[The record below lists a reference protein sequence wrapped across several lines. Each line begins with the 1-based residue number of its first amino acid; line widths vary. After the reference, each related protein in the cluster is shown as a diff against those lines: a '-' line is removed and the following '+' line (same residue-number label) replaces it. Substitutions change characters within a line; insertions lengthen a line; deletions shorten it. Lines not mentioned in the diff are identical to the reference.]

1 MPTIPA
7 DAFPFCGETYPAYSP
22 LIDAQRSINLYP
34 ERGLSSSKTQAAL
47 IGTPGL
53 VVHCTLPTSPVRALW
68 AGNQRLFAVGG
79 THVYEV
85 FANGAIDD
93 FGFLAGSAG
102 AGPCQ
107 FVQGAGPSFQLLVMD
122 SSTGGIALGQF
133 GVIYIVQKAMPPLP
147 ALPIVFDGK
156 ALEYL
161 DGFFVAIATP
171 TSTVQNQ
178 VNISDFGNGLR
189 WDTPLAF
196 NRRTGSNDLLT
207 QLAVINGH
215 LWLLGQKNFEIWYNA
230 GGTPFPFARMPGTTI
245 NKGILARFAYAKI
258 DNTLMWLG
266 ADDLGWAVVYRA
278 SGALPVRV
286 STYAI
291 ESLINNQYATDIHLA
306 RAYAYQEAGH
316 LFFVLNFPLGT
327 VVYDLNTGQW
337 HERAYLNPISGLM
350 ERARPDCFASVNQ
363 FLTSTQ
369 NFVGDYATGAIYKQS
384 LAYPADNGQPIRRI
398 RTAPHVSNQNRW
410 VQYSSLYL
418 DADIG
423 TAQPALD
430 FSNNGGK
437 TFPRAYAAKPASTES
452 PEDGFPRYGWVQLG
466 RSRDRVFRVTID
478 SSASTICLISAYLDA
493 APGTEP

>member
-1 MPTIPA
+1 MPTIPPE
-7 DAFPFCGETYPAYSP
+7 AFPFCGETYPAYSP
-22 LIDAQRSINLYP
+22 LIDAQRAINLYP
-34 ERGLSSSKTQAAL
+34 ERALGSSKTQVAL
-47 IGTPGL
+47 IGRPGL
-53 VVHCTLPTSPVRALW
+53 VIHATLPTSPVRALW

-79 THVYEV
+79 THVYEI
-85 FANGAIDD
+85 FANGTISD
-93 FGFLAGSAG
+93 FGALLQSQGT
-102 AGPCQ
+102 GPCQ
-107 FVQGAGPSFQLLVMD
+107 FVQGAGPAFQLLLMD
-122 SSTGGIALGQF
+122 SSTPGIAVGQA
-133 GVIYIVQKAMPPLP
+133 GAIYNVTAG
-147 ALPIVFDGK
+147 LPIVHDGM

-161 DGFFVAIATP
+161 DGFFVAIDTP

-178 VNISDFGNGLR
+178 VSISELGNGLV
-189 WDTPLAF
+189 WPPLAF
-196 NRRTGSNDLLT
+196 NRRVGSNDFLV
-207 QLAVINGH
+207 QLAAINGH
-215 LWLLGQKNFEIWYNA
+215 LWLLGQKSIEIWYNA
-230 GGTPFPFARMPGTTI
+230 GTSPFPFARMPGTTI

-266 ADDLGWAVVYRA
+266 ADELGWAVVYRA

-291 ESLINNQYATDIHLA
+291 ETLINNQYATDIHLA
-306 RAYAYQEAGH
+306 RAHAYQEGGH

-337 HERAYLNPISGLM
+337 HERAYLNPTSGLM

-369 NFVGDYATGAIYKQS
+369 NFVGDYSTGHIYKQS

-423 TAQPALD
+423 DAEPALE

-437 TFPRAYAAKPASTES
+437 TFPRSYAAKPASTET

-478 SSASTICLISAYLDA
+478 SNTSTICLISAYLDV